1 MHTVHTEPVRC
12 FFPKL
17 QQFISEEVLRG
28 RQLLCGALLDS
39 VGTFS
44 PERAPSHG
52 HICLFL
58 PKSRGQTLSWVP
70 AIAQFS
76 LLYFLFS
83 KMIG

>member
-1 MHTVHTEPVRC
+1 MHTVYTEPVRC
-12 FFPKL
+12 FFPRL

-28 RQLLCGALLDS
+28 RRSLCGALLDA

-44 PERAPSHG
+44 PEHALSHG
-52 HICLFL
+52 RICLFL

-76 LLYFLFS
+76 LLYFLFF